1 MLCCKDG
8 EEMQTTERKE
18 TMKGYN
24 SGREYCVIRAKAKST
39 TITMQAKVGTEVK
52 ESHFTY
58 QHR

>member
-1 MLCCKDG
+1 
-8 EEMQTTERKE
+8 MQTTERKE

-24 SGREYCVIRAKAKST
+24 SGREYCVIRAKTKST